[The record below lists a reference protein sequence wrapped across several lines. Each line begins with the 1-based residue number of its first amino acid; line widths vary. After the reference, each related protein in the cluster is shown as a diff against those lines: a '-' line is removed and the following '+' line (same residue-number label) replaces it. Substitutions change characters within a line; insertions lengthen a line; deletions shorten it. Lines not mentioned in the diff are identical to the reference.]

1 MDPKKGLE
9 AALQTKISIFPSW
22 SLVSSTNN
30 CKAVLSDILQGI
42 TIASP
47 SWPSHALFISA
58 AVSSQTSAFLL
69 ETTTLA
75 P

>member
-22 SLVSSTNN
+22 FLVSSTNY

-47 SWPSHALFISA
+47 S
-58 AVSSQTSAFLL
+58 
-69 ETTTLA
+69 
-75 P
+75 